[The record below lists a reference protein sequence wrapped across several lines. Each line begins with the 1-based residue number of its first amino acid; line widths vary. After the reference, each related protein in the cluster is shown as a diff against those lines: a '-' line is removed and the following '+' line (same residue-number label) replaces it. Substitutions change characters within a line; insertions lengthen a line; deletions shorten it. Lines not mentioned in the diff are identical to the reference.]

1 MRRGEIWTLRDDNY
15 ASKARPVVVVQSNT
29 VNDFDSV
36 ILALLTTFVRPD
48 PSFRVQVDP
57 SEENGLR
64 QPSYVMVEKLAT
76 VRRQDLGMRI
86 GSLTAAQMREIS
98 QKLAAVLAITSDDIT
113 DA

>member
-15 ASKARPVVVVQSNT
+15 ASKARPVVVVQSDA
-29 VNDFDSV
+29 VDDFDSV

-48 PSFRVQVDP
+48 SPFRVQVEP

-64 QPSYVMVEKLAT
+64 QSSYVMVEKLAT
-76 VRRQDLGMRI
+76 VRRQDLGLRI
-86 GSLTAAQMREIS
+86 GSLTTAQMREIS
-98 QKLAAVLAITSDDIT
+98 QKLAAVLAITSDDMI